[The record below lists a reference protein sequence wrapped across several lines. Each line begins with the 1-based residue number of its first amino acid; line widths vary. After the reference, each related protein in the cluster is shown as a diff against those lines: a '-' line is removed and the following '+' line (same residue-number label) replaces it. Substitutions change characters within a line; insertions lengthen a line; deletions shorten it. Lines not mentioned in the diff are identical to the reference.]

1 MLRTGA
7 ASDPLNGLALAWVA
21 SMIPVT
27 LLILATL
34 GLSFALAMLAVSFR
48 PAAGVWVFHRRVAA
62 RVGRFGRRRARGAQG
77 TAGLHGS
84 TTEPGNTSSDARS
97 R

>member
-34 GLSFALAMLAVSFR
+34 GLSFALAMLAVSFL